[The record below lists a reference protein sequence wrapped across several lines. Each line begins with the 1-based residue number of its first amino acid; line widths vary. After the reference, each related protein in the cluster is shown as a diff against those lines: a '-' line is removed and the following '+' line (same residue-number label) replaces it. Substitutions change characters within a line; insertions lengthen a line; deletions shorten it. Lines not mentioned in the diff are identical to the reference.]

1 MTTVKVDAEEVR
13 QLAVDMRR
21 VGVKM
26 GPQVQAIVAKA
37 AVNIKAD
44 LTAQLKA
51 SRHFKG
57 FADVS
62 YDLFAAGFGAEIGPT
77 KGGAGA
83 GANLA
88 YFGTSRGGGTV
99 EEPAESLKRETT
111 QFERWLASIA
121 EKALT

>member
-1 MTTVKVDAEEVR
+1 MTTIKVDAEEAR

-21 VGVKM
+21 VSAKM
-26 GPQVQAIVAKA
+26 GPQVQAVVAKA

-44 LTAQLKA
+44 LAAKLKA

-77 KGGAGA
+77 KGGPGA

-99 EEPAESLKRETT
+99 EEPAEALKRETT

-121 EKALT
+121 EKAIT

>member
-1 MTTVKVDAEEVR
+1 MTTIKVDAEEAR

-21 VGVKM
+21 VGAKM
-26 GPQVQAIVAKA
+26 GPQVQAVVAKA

-51 SRHFKG
+51 SKHFKG
-57 FADVS
+57 FAKVS

-77 KGGAGA
+77 KDGAGA